1 MRDEAEKPLMPS
13 NSHRFRKILIV
24 KPSSLGD
31 IIHALPLLNAIKTA
45 LPDSEVHWV
54 VAKGFEGALQGHP
67 MIKRLW
73 VIHKENWKRPSRL
86 ISTVSE
92 LGALFRGLRLEG
104 YDLVID
110 LQGLLRSGIITAL
123 SGAGLRVGFS
133 DARELSPFFYNL
145 KVKGGTGIH
154 AVERYLKL
162 ASLIGIDTDGVDFPL
177 PPIQDT
183 FHSEGPYYVVV
194 PGARWPAKRWPVG
207 YFIDVIKALP
217 ATAVIIGSRED
228 VDIAGTI
235 ALNTE
240 GRSINMAGKTDLKKL
255 FSIIK
260 GASFML
266 SNDSGPMHMGAA
278 QSVPVYA
285 VFGPTSEVLT
295 GPYGDGHRVFRAD
308 IDCSPCFR
316 KTCETMR
323 CMREITPGQVVEAIT
338 EDRMQFCLRKD

>member
-1 MRDEAEKPLMPS
+1 MREAAEKPLMPS
-13 NSHRFRKILIV
+13 NSRKFRKILVV

-31 IIHALPLLNAIKTA
+31 IIHALPLLNAVKTA

-54 VAKGFEGALQGHP
+54 VAKGFEGVLQGHP

-73 VIHKENWKRPSRL
+73 VIHKENWKRPLKL

-92 LGALFRGLRLEG
+92 LGTLFRGLGFER

-110 LQGLLRSGIITAL
+110 LQGLLRSGLITAL
-123 SGAGLRVGFS
+123 SGASLRVGFS
-133 DARELSPFFYNL
+133 DARELSSFFYNL
-145 KVKGGTGIH
+145 KVSGGTGIH
-154 AVERYLKL
+154 AVDRYLKL
-162 ASLIGIDTDGVDFPL
+162 ASLIGIDTGGVDFPL

-183 FHSEGPYYVVV
+183 FHSEDPYYVVV
-194 PGARWPAKRWPVG
+194 PGARWPTKRWPVE
-207 YFIDVIKALP
+207 YFIDVINALP
-217 ATAVIIGSRED
+217 TTAVIVGSRED

-240 GRSINMAGKTDLKKL
+240 GHSINMAGKTDLKKL

-278 QSVPVYA
+278 LSVPVYA
-285 VFGPTSEVLT
+285 IFGPTSEVLT
-295 GPYGDGHRVFRAD
+295 GPYGDGHRVLRAD
-308 IDCSPCFR
+308 IGCSPCFR
-316 KTCETMR
+316 KTCATMK
-323 CMREITPGQVVEAIT
+323 CMREVTPGQVIKAIT
-338 EDRMQFCLRKD
+338 ADRRHFTV

>member
-1 MRDEAEKPLMPS
+1 MRDEAGKPLMPS
-13 NSHRFRKILIV
+13 SLHRFRKILIV

-31 IIHALPLLNAIKTA
+31 IIHALPILNAVKTA

-54 VAKGFEGALQGHP
+54 VAKGFEGVLQGHP

-73 VIHKENWKRPSRL
+73 VIYKENWKRPSRF

-92 LGALFRGLRLEG
+92 LGKLFRGLGFEK

-110 LQGLLRSGIITAL
+110 LQGLLRSGLITAM
-123 SGAGLRVGFS
+123 SGAALRVGFS

-145 KVKGGTGIH
+145 KVRGGTGIH
-154 AVERYLKL
+154 AVDRYLKL
-162 ASLIGIDTDGVDFPL
+162 ASLIGIDTDGIDFPL
-177 PPIQDT
+177 PLIQDT
-183 FHSEGPYYVVV
+183 FHPEGPYYVVV
-194 PGARWPAKRWPVG
+194 PGARWSTKRWPVE
-207 YFIDVIKALP
+207 YFVDVIKALP
-217 ATAVIIGSRED
+217 ATAVIIGSSED

-240 GRSINMAGKTDLKKL
+240 GHSINMAGKTDLKKL

-266 SNDSGPMHMGAA
+266 SNDSGPMHIGAA
-278 QSVPVYA
+278 LSVPVYA

-295 GPYGDGHRVFRAD
+295 GPYGDGHMVFRAD

-316 KTCETMR
+316 KTCATVR
-323 CMREITPGQVVEAIT
+323 CMREITPGQVVKAIT
-338 EDRMQFCLRKD
+338 EGRRHVTA

>member
-1 MRDEAEKPLMPS
+1 MREAAGNILMPS
-13 NSHRFRKILIV
+13 SSRKFRKILIV

-31 IIHALPLLNAIKTA
+31 IIHALPLLNAVKTA

-54 VAKGFEGALQGHP
+54 VAKGFEGVLQGHP

-73 VIHKENWKRPSRL
+73 VIHKENWKRPSRF

-92 LGALFRGLRLEG
+92 LGALSRGLRFER

-110 LQGLLRSGIITAL
+110 LQGLLRSGLITVL

-162 ASLIGIDTDGVDFPL
+162 ASLIGINTDGVDFPL

-194 PGARWPAKRWPVG
+194 PGARWSTKRWPVE
-207 YFIDVIKALP
+207 YFIEVIKALP

-240 GRSINMAGKTDLKKL
+240 GHSINMAGKTDLKSL

-266 SNDSGPMHMGAA
+266 SNDSGPMHIGAA
-278 QSVPVYA
+278 LSVPVYA
-285 VFGPTSEVLT
+285 MFGPTSEVLT
-295 GPYGDGHRVFRAD
+295 GPYGKGHTVFRAD
-308 IDCSPCFR
+308 MGCSPCFR

-323 CMREITPGQVVEAIT
+323 CMREITPGQVIKAIT
-338 EDRMQFCLRKD
+338 EGRGHFTA

>member
-1 MRDEAEKPLMPS
+1 MPS
-13 NSHRFRKILIV
+13 SSRRFRKILIV

-31 IIHALPLLNAIKTA
+31 IIHALPLLNAVKAA

-54 VAKGFEGALQGHP
+54 VAKGFEGVLQGHP

-73 VIHKENWKRPSRL
+73 VIHKENWKRPSRF

-92 LGALFRGLRLEG
+92 LGNLFRGLRLER

-110 LQGLLRSGIITAL
+110 LQGLLRSGLITAL
-123 SGAGLRVGFS
+123 SGASLRVGFS

-145 KVKGGTGIH
+145 KVRGGTGIH

-162 ASLIGIDTDGVDFPL
+162 ASLIGIGTEGVDFPL

-183 FHSEGPYYVVV
+183 SQLEGPYYAVV
-194 PGARWPAKRWPVG
+194 PGARWSTKRWPVE
-207 YFIDVIKALP
+207 YFIEVIRALP
-217 ATAVIIGSRED
+217 TTAVIVGSRED
-228 VDIAGTI
+228 IDIAATI

-240 GRSINMAGKTDLKKL
+240 GHSVNMAGKTDLKRL

-260 GASFML
+260 DASFMI
-266 SNDSGPMHMGAA
+266 SNDSGPMHIGAA
-278 QSVPVYA
+278 LSVPVYA
-285 VFGPTSEVLT
+285 MFGPTSEVLT

-308 IDCSPCFR
+308 IPCSPCFR
-316 KTCETMR
+316 RKCETMR
-323 CMREITPGQVVEAIT
+323 CMREITPGEVINTIT
-338 EDRMQFCLRKD
+338 EDRVQFAA